1 MTTVKGQDRL
11 YSKNILTKKFNL
23 TFKELKGDISKKLL
37 NKISK
42 EYEGKCI
49 LEGYI
54 KKKSCNIISYSS
66 GIITE
71 GNKVS
76 FSIVFECDVCL
87 PMEGSKIDC
96 IVKNVTKAG
105 IRAEIDDDI
114 SPLVIFLVR
123 DHHYQNSGFANINTD
138 DIITVKIV
146 GKRYELNDQY
156 ISVISELD
164 NSSEIRKSRLQI
176 EE

>member
-1 MTTVKGQDRL
+1 MTTVKGQDKL

-23 TFKELKGDISKKLL
+23 TFKELKGNIERKLL
-37 NKISK
+37 SKISK

-71 GNKVS
+71 GNKVA

-87 PMEGSKIDC
+87 PTEGSKIDC

-105 IRAEIDDDI
+105 IRAEIDDEI
-114 SPLVIFLVR
+114 SPLIIFLAR
-123 DHHYQNSGFANINTD
+123 DHHYQNNGFSNININ

-146 GKRYELNDQY
+146 GKRYELNDSY
-156 ISVISELD
+156 ISVIGELD
-164 NSSEIRKSRLQI
+164 TTSDIRKSRLQI
-176 EE
+176 ED

>member
-1 MTTVKGQDRL
+1 MTTVKGQDKL

-23 TFKELKGDISKKLL
+23 SFKDLKGNIDKKLL

-54 KKKSCNIISYSS
+54 KKKSCNIISYST

-71 GNKVS
+71 GNKIV

-87 PMEGSKIDC
+87 PMEGNKIDC

-105 IRAEIDDDI
+105 IRAEIDDDV
-114 SPLVIFLVR
+114 SPLVIFLAR
-123 DHHYQNSGFANINTD
+123 DHHYQNNGFTNININ

-156 ISVISELD
+156 ISVIGELD
-164 NSSEIRKSRLQI
+164 NSSEIRKPRLQI